1 MKKKENIKIVVVL
14 PAFNAYK
21 TLKKTIDDIPEGFV
35 DEIIC
40 VDDGSTDGT
49 YDLAKDLNLIV
60 YKHESNRGYGANQ
73 KTCYDKALE
82 RGADIIVMLHPD
94 YQYDPKLV
102 SYFVSYISD
111 GYFDIMLGSRI
122 RSRKEVTG
130 NGMPLYKY
138 LGNRFLTR
146 FENFFTGLKLS
157 EYHTGYRAY
166 SRKVLENINYHA
178 NSDDFIFD
186 QEFLVQAV
194 YFNYKIGEIPVPVR
208 YFPDAS
214 SINFSRSVKYGL
226 GTLSLILKFFLKKIN
241 MSGDKR
247 FLKKNMKQK
256 ICSNN
261 V

>member
-1 MKKKENIKIVVVL
+1 MLTGLYLEKKENIKVIVVL

-21 TLKKTIDDIPEGFV
+21 TLKKTIDDIPPGFV

-49 YDLAKDLNLIV
+49 YDLAKELNLV
-60 YKHESNRGYGANQ
+60 VFKHNENKGYGANQ
-73 KTCYDKALE
+73 KTCYDKALD
-82 RGADIIVMLHPD
+82 RGADIVVMLHPD

-102 SYFVSYISD
+102 PYFVSYIQD

-122 RSRKEVTG
+122 RSRREATG

-146 FENFFTGLKLS
+146 FENFFTGLMLS

-166 SRKVLENINYHA
+166 SRKVLEGINYRE

-186 QEFLVQAV
+186 QESLIQAADKD
-194 YFNYKIGEIPVPVR
+194 FKIGEIPVPVR
-208 YFPDAS
+208 YFPEAS
-214 SINFSRSVKYGL
+214 SINLKKSIKYGL
-226 GTLSLILKFFLKKIN
+226 EILLLILKFNLHRLSIIK
-241 MSGDKR
+241 DKR
-247 FLKKNMKQK
+247 FL
-256 ICSNN
+256 
-261 V
+261 